1 MGWKHLFKSA
11 KKALWRYSYHV
22 VNASKN
28 TFSEGFVRMYI
39 DKMLLFAKQSKI
51 YTFPQERKLH
61 FFLEPE
67 NPN

>member
-11 KKALWRYSYHV
+11 RKALWRYSYHV

-51 YTFPQERKLH
+51 
-61 FFLEPE
+61 
-67 NPN
+67 